1 MIRRGRPI
9 PYGRLEVFE
18 PDEDLKVLWAAR
30 IAGVAIMFRLKPEIQ
45 ILPLD
50 VNSESSWNHFV
61 AISGSGKPRCILARR
76 LKFIVDEL
84 ERFVELRNSIGPHAV
99 MTQYK
104 EAFKIKFGRP
114 FRHEA

>member
-30 IAGVAIMFRLKPEIQ
+30 IAGVARFKLNSMEIK
-45 ILPLD
+45 IIPLE
-50 VNSESSWNHFV
+50 VNSESAWDYFMTV
-61 AISGSGKPRCILARR
+61 SGSAKPRCIIARR

-104 EAFKIKFGRP
+104 EAFKIKIVP
-114 FRHEA
+114 C